1 MEVGQKIR
9 SVRDA
14 KGMTAREVVA
24 KTGMGAPSY
33 SRIETGAN
41 EPSIDSLKKIAA
53 ALGVKPGDLLDDDYQ
68 PDVMPELD
76 TSMRARM
83 KQIESLEE
91 EEQKIVFALVD
102 ALAGKK
108 KLKEDIGRMLA
119 NANRLISS

>member
-9 SVRDA
+9 AVRDA

-24 KTGMGAPSY
+24 ITGMGAPSY

-41 EPSIDSLKKIAA
+41 EPNIDSLKKIAA
-53 ALGVKPGDLLDDDYQ
+53 ALGVKPGDLLDDDFQ
-68 PDVMPELD
+68 PDVLPELD
-76 TSMRARM
+76 MSMRARM

-119 NANRLISS
+119 NANKLISG

>member
-68 PDVMPELD
+68 PEELPEMD
-76 TSMRARM
+76 TSLRARM
-83 KQIESLEE
+83 KQIESLDE

-119 NANRLISS
+119 NANKLISG

>member
-9 SVRDA
+9 SIRDA

-24 KTGMGAPSY
+24 RTGMGAPSY
-33 SRIETGAN
+33 SRIENGAN
-41 EPSIDSLKKIAA
+41 EPTIDSLKKIAA
-53 ALGVKPGDLLDDDYQ
+53 ALGVKPGDILDDDFQ
-68 PDVMPELD
+68 PDVLPELD

-119 NANRLISS
+119 NANRLISG

>member
-14 KGMTAREVVA
+14 KGMTAREVVS

-41 EPSIDSLKKIAA
+41 EPTIESLKKIAA
-53 ALGVKPGDLLDDDYQ
+53 ALGVKPGDLLDDDFQ
-68 PDVMPELD
+68 PDVLPELD
-76 TSMRARM
+76 TSLKARM

-119 NANRLISS
+119 NANRLISG